1 MVLGVSSRAL
11 LGACEQLGLDVDTLL
26 AAAGI
31 DRRAL
36 DDPDARLP
44 GERVAALWREVLDGP
59 HVDAR
64 CPRVADHRAVIE
76 PRNMSIAQW

>member
-11 LGACEQLGLDVDTLL
+11 LGACERLGLDGGALL

-31 DRRAL
+31 DRGAL

-44 GERVAALWREVLDGP
+44 R
-59 HVDAR
+59 
-64 CPRVADHRAVIE
+64 ADHRAVIV